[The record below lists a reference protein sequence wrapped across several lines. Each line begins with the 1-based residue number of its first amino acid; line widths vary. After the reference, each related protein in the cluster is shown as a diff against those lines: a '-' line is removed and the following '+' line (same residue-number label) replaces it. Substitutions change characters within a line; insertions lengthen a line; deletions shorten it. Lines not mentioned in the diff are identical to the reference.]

1 MVTIIEGREVD
12 FMHYALLNGG
22 PKAMLIETIDAKV
35 LLVGPKAEK
44 LTFSTVGD
52 AVAEASKRKWEI
64 HVEHLFGEAT
74 RRRLAE
80 LTKEK
85 SEEV

>member
-1 MVTIIEGREVD
+1 
-12 FMHYALLNGG
+12 MHYAMLNGG
-22 PKAMLIETIDAKV
+22 PRAMLIETMEANV
-35 LLVGPKAEK
+35 LLVGPRAEK

-52 AVAEASKRKWEI
+52 AVAEASRRKWEI
-64 HVEHLFGEAT
+64 HVEHMFGEAT

-80 LTKEK
+80 LVKQK

>member
-1 MVTIIEGREVD
+1 
-12 FMHYALLNGG
+12 MHYALLNGG
-22 PKAMLIETIDAKV
+22 PKAMLIETIDARV

-52 AVAEASKRKWEI
+52 AVAEASKRNWEI
-64 HVEHLFGEAT
+64 HVEHLFGEAS

-80 LTKEK
+80 LMKEK
-85 SEEV
+85 GDGD